1 MFDCFIAILLHD
13 SLLQL
18 KTIENGTELFAIE
31 SDNRLQKSFHLSN
44 LIWELTSNW
53 DSFAKY
59 TIGQQFVRAIDS
71 ISANL
76 AEGFGRYHK
85 KDKIKFYYYSFGSV
99 KECLDWN
106 EKAKVRKLI
115 DNETYTK
122 IFSILEVLPKE
133 IHQLIKFTNEKL
145 KI

>member
-1 MFDCFIAILLHD
+1 MEQNY
-13 SLLQL
+13 LQL
-18 KTIENGTELFAIE
+18 NQITAYK
-31 SDNRLQKSFHLSN
+31 KSFHLSN
-44 LIWELTSNW
+44 LTWELTSNW

-59 TIGQQFVRAIDS
+59 TVGQQFVRAIDS